1 MTQGIG
7 ILDFRTEG
15 INYSQYRLIDKNET
29 GTPGF
34 LRFDQRF
41 PKFHAY
47 FEMLKELQ
55 SVHSARADLVMS
67 GAAGNAI
74 ISREIEKTI
83 KMIYAAR
90 NNGLSP

>member
-41 PKFHAY
+41 
-47 FEMLKELQ
+47 LR
-55 SVHSARADLVMS
+55 SA
-67 GAAGNAI
+67 
-74 ISREIEKTI
+74 E
-83 KMIYAAR
+83 
-90 NNGLSP
+90 